1 MSQQQQL
8 VFDGLRFAIPSQGVS
23 ANIVDGTL
31 QLDFTGFTGR
41 LQVQP
46 RSDEVS
52 PTQSPPGG
60 APLGKR
66 TRVEPFDDRV
76 EANGEAEAEAEEHT
90 DLLSQRHRPV
100 SLLAEEAPHSF
111 PNGGMDLSSDGE
123 DAPPS
128 SKRKPAARRSGSDD
142 PSQAPSQPSA
152 EAAVPCSPGG
162 VARAASAGASSDD
175 PAADAGGG
183 SSAMRSAARSPH
195 PFDAQQ
201 PVTQWEWRRLGAT
214 GEAPSARWAHT
225 AVALGDTVFVF
236 GGDGS
241 ASEDGSG
248 AMNDLYRLDV
258 GGGTPEWKRC
268 MDAPQRRAWH
278 SAVAASEL
286 LLVFGGESLNEKGKK
301 THLGSMWSYD
311 PEFEV
316 WYEATDRGHRPSARA
331 GHTACVH
338 EANGKGLKMLV
349 FGGVAR
355 GDRHIESTLHELHVG
370 ADWSWRKVLA
380 SGPQPDAR
388 AYHTCTMLGTER
400 MLVFGGND
408 AAHSF
413 EQLHL
418 LELAS
423 MTWSLPAVHGT
434 PPTPRTGHAALC
446 LDGRRLL
453 IHGGWDPRP
462 GSDEPEIWD
471 DLVVLDTQ
479 TWSWSRPPV
488 HGTPPSPRTG
498 HSLVA
503 CGGALYLFGG
513 LGEED
518 VLGDAFVL
526 APRL

>member
-1 MSQQQQL
+1 MSQDRPV
-8 VFDGLRFAIPSQGVS
+8 VFDGLRFVIPKGVG
-23 ANIVDGTL
+23 ATIVDGAL
-31 QLDFTGFTGR
+31 QLNFTRFTGM
-41 LQVQP
+41 LQVQA
-46 RSDEVS
+46 RSDEVL

-66 TRVEPFDDRV
+66 TRAEPLDDRA
-76 EANGEAEAEAEEHT
+76 ETNDEGEAEAEEHT

-100 SLLAEEAPHSF
+100 SLSAEEAPHAF

-128 SKRKPAARRSGSDD
+128 SKRKPAVRRSGDDD

-152 EAAVPCSPGG
+152 EVTAAGSDDVPHSLPCSP
-162 VARAASAGASSDD
+162 ARAAASAGASSGDN
-175 PAADAGGG
+175 PPADAGGG
-183 SSAMRSAARSPH
+183 SSAVRSPH
-195 PFDAQQ
+195 PFNAQQ
-201 PVTQWEWRRLGAT
+201 PLTQWEWRSLGAT
-214 GEAPSARWAHT
+214 GEAPTPRWAHT
-225 AVALGDTVFVF
+225 AVTLGGAVFVF

-258 GGGTPEWKRC
+258 VARKWKRC

-278 SAVAASEL
+278 SGVAASEL

-338 EANGKGLKMLV
+338 EANGRGLKMLV

-355 GDRHIESTLHELHVG
+355 GDRHIESMLHELHVG

-388 AYHTCTMLGTER
+388 AYHTCTMLGAAC
-400 MLVFGGND
+400 MVVFGGND

-413 EQLHL
+413 EQVHV
-418 LELAS
+418 LELGS
-423 MTWSLPAVHGT
+423 MAWSLPAVHGT
-434 PPTPRTGHAALC
+434 PPAPRTGHAALC

-453 IHGGWDPRP
+453 
-462 GSDEPEIWD
+462 
-471 DLVVLDTQ
+471 
-479 TWSWSRPPV
+479 V
-488 HGTPPSPRTG
+488 HGVTHEPSNPGPSTHRSG
-498 HSLVA
+498 SSA
-503 CGGALYLFGG
+503 
-513 LGEED
+513 
-518 VLGDAFVL
+518 
-526 APRL
+526 R